1 MRLNRRQIR
10 SPISQICV
18 ARWRSPTL
26 RHTGTR
32 KRQSTGIQRT
42 TWTLANKMAR
52 QIRCAAAKACQHAE
66 GRPGEKQTGRRTR
79 PGNLHSTSVDCGTCG
94 KAVCGE
100 ACATACQV
108 LAIAEIVRLL
118 QEAVLSTTWVMPVLK
133 TGHAQKSHVV
143 CIQERHQR
151 ETAEESRRRRGDR
164 VQAARAAAAATAKP
178 WRRTAPT
185 TCPTCPAAG
194 RWWDAGWTSSAP

>member
-1 MRLNRRQIR
+1 M
-10 SPISQICV
+10 
-18 ARWRSPTL
+18 
-26 RHTGTR
+26 
-32 KRQSTGIQRT
+32 
-42 TWTLANKMAR
+42 
-52 QIRCAAAKACQHAE
+52 
-66 GRPGEKQTGRRTR
+66 R

-94 KAVCGE
+94 KAVCVE

-118 QEAVLSTTWVMPVLK
+118 QEAVLSTTWVMPVLE

-164 VQAARAAAAATAKP
+164 VQAARAAAAATVEAMATDSTDDVP
-178 WRRTAPT
+178 HLPSSWPLVGCWVDQFSAMTNMFF
-185 TCPTCPAAG
+185 AAMG
-194 RWWDAGWTSSAP
+194 HLRHLRQVCSNR